1 MDSYFTYEKPVSGKA
16 FVGRKMECQA
26 VCNLLMSGQHI
37 VLYEPPKSGKSS
49 LLHQSLLS
57 LQLNAKPFNVCR
69 VNAMGSMN
77 MQHFLTRFGNCVIR
91 SCVSTPDEYAR
102 IVQELLP
109 GTHFVFDRQRFA
121 DADEVVSSNWDLDAN
136 DALEMFRLPARLAA
150 RDSLRLAVIVD
161 EFQNIEA
168 MDDGAVL
175 LRCLKKV
182 LQEESCGSS
191 WTSSFIF
198 CGSRYNA
205 MKEIF
210 GRGPMF
216 HGLVSHVSLG
226 RIEDMEISEYI
237 RKGVNISG
245 KVIEKDALL
254 SIIKHF
260 DSNMWYI
267 NHFMSICDARTKGY
281 FNDSVFST
289 GLECLLAI
297 HEPRYMGIMANLT
310 GHQVSLLKAIIDGVT
325 RFTASDVIR
334 SYSLNSSANVSRV
347 KDALMKKEII
357 SFTDKD
363 EPVILDILFRY
374 WLENRYFVK

>member
-1 MDSYFTYEKPVSGKA
+1 
-16 FVGRKMECQA
+16 
-26 VCNLLMSGQHI
+26 
-37 VLYEPPKSGKSS
+37 
-49 LLHQSLLS
+49 
-57 LQLNAKPFNVCR
+57 
-69 VNAMGSMN
+69 
-77 MQHFLTRFGNCVIR
+77 
-91 SCVSTPDEYAR
+91 
-102 IVQELLP
+102 
-109 GTHFVFDRQRFA
+109 
-121 DADEVVSSNWDLDAN
+121 
-136 DALEMFRLPARLAA
+136 
-150 RDSLRLAVIVD
+150 
-161 EFQNIEA
+161 

-175 LRCLKKV
+175 LRSLKKV

-216 HGLVSHVSLG
+216 HGLVSHVSLS